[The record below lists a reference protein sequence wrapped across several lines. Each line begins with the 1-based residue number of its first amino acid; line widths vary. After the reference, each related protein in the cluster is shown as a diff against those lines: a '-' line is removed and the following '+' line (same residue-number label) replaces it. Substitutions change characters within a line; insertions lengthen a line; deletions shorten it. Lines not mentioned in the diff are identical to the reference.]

1 MNPVPFHAGAD
12 HVGTSQDEAAHVKA
26 QPANRVVSPGS
37 AHTSR
42 SLWLMKKTVL
52 LVDVDSATRDT
63 RSKVMRMLGV
73 TVHCA
78 ATVTTARQKLEIGS
92 YNLVLVDLGSDVE
105 RARAFV
111 NEIRAK
117 NPRQLVAFLVGSP
130 LFVATSLDRRPAVS
144 LKLVPP
150 RTAPAP
156 NADSP
161 SPASNFGQKI
171 REAEAE
177 QIA

>member
-1 MNPVPFHAGAD
+1 MNSVGFHAGAD
-12 HVGTSQDEAAHVKA
+12 HVGASRDEAAHLKT

-37 AHTSR
+37 AQTSR

-63 RSKVMRMLGV
+63 RSKVMRTLGV

-78 ATVTTARQKLEIGS
+78 ATVTTAWQKLDAGS

-111 NEIRAK
+111 KEVRAK

-130 LFVATSLDRRPAVS
+130 LFVATSLDGRPAVS
-144 LKLVPP
+144 LRLVPA
-150 RTAPAP
+150 RTEPAQNGDSPAP
-156 NADSP
+156 VF
-161 SPASNFGQKI
+161 NFGQKI
-171 REAEAE
+171 REAEAKE
-177 QIA
+177 IA